1 MNAPF
6 FPLFLPL
13 NSNVTIYKMKK
24 KKKKKKNRTKNESK
38 SNWWAASDILLAVSF
53 IAASQKV
60 IYRTRSLS
68 RLRDSFACPC
78 VFAAGTRTTNWDR
91 QHAVDL
97 YTKVL
102 HDFVYYPMDT
112 RRSRY
117 KLIFFLSVTKENN
130 ERPSNK
136 WNGRNKKCFNYWYT
150 DQIASLIFA
159 KSVSDSSDLAELRDS
174 VSKLWKALRELE
186 SEVRESFDLHAVIE
200 NHEHQVKLQ
209 NCF

>member
-1 MNAPF
+1 M
-6 FPLFLPL
+6 FP
-13 NSNVTIYKMKK
+13 SSKWKK
-24 KKKKKKNRTKNESK
+24 TKTKNESK
-38 SNWWAASDILLAVSF
+38 SNWWAPIWHFISSVFHRSFSKSYIQNSERVVCETRLLVRVYLLLELE
-53 IAASQKV
+53 QQ
-60 IYRTRSLS
+60 T
-68 RLRDSFACPC
+68 
-78 VFAAGTRTTNWDR
+78 GTR
-91 QHAVDL
+91 QYAVDL

-136 WNGRNKKCFNYWYT
+136 WNRRNKKCSNYWYT
-150 DQIASLIFA
+150 DQIVSLIFA
-159 KSVSDSSDLAELRDS
+159 KSVSDSSDLTELRDS

-186 SEVRESFDLHAVIE
+186 SEVRESFDIHAAIE